1 MKSVIEISASMVS
14 WSRESRDMIRPTQQS
29 DYSCSETRPQGVPMG
44 VVSKNDTVECI
55 TRAKAFWNMLYPAA
69 RLETLS
75 GGVTVSAMPRIRETG
90 QHSRQRVTDAEREES
105 SANTQG
111 SICTHVV

>member
-1 MKSVIEISASMVS
+1 
-14 WSRESRDMIRPTQQS
+14 
-29 DYSCSETRPQGVPMG
+29 MG

-75 GGVTVSAMPRIRETG
+75 DGVTVSAMPRIRKTG
-90 QHSRQRVTDAEREES
+90 QHSRQGVTDAEREER
-105 SANTQG
+105 SANTKG
-111 SICTHVV
+111 SVCTHVVGLVKSLDAFSSPIPEEQIVRDYG